1 MLELEK
7 GTSLCQ
13 LRSYILC
20 GVGNLVWER
29 LVDVVDSY
37 HDGEVETPFIESISG
52 VSKLRVIKVQIEERI
67 DKGFIRHSVSRWCSP
82 VLFYKKKE
90 GSTRTD

>member
-52 VSKLRVIKVQIEERI
+52 VSKLRVIKVQIEERL
-67 DKGFIRHSVSRWCSP
+67 SVKAPSAVIVNFDTDRI
-82 VLFYKKKE
+82 KE
-90 GSTRTD
+90 YGS